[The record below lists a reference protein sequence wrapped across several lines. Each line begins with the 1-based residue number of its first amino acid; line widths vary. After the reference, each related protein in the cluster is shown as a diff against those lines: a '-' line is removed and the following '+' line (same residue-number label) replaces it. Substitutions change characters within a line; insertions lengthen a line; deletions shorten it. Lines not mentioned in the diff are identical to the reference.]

1 VPVTQRSAPGRQPG
15 RAGVPAPVRP
25 QILELQKDSEKNGVE
40 LAEKIHELQQK
51 RAERDE
57 AGQARR
63 NHLKSA
69 SDAAEAYQSIAA
81 ELPHLRRR
89 AAQAQDFYYEDYRE
103 LPEEEDAWEVG
114 NEIASLTQNL

>member
-1 VPVTQRSAPGRQPG
+1 
-15 RAGVPAPVRP
+15 VPAPVRP

-89 AAQAQDFYYEDYRE
+89 AAQAGCAGAGFLRAVDWVAGKARA
-103 LPEEEDAWEVG
+103 LPAE
-114 NEIASLTQNL
+114 T